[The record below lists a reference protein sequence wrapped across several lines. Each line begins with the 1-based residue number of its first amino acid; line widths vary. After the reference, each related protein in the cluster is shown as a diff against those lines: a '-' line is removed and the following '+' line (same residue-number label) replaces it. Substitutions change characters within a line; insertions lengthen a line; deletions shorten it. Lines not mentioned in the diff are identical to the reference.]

1 MGACCDECADI
12 LAETGAYVQEGW
24 GRGWGRAAGGEEG
37 EEAWVE
43 RAWAVGEVE
52 FEEAELT

>member
-1 MGACCDECADI
+1 MGACSDECADV
-12 LAETGAYVQEGW
+12 LAETGAYVQEDRGGGW
-24 GRGWGRAAGGEEG
+24 GCAAGEEG

-52 FEEAELT
+52 LEEAELA